1 MSEMSKHSPAV
12 ADPRATSPIPCYVGW
27 PDHFQITFCV
37 PRRTHPLGESPI
49 TTKNK
54 MQSFQVD
61 AAAGRARVTRE
72 VDGGLQTLSVS
83 LPAVITADLRL
94 NTPR

>member
-1 MSEMSKHSPAV
+1 
-12 ADPRATSPIPCYVGW
+12 
-27 PDHFQITFCV
+27 
-37 PRRTHPLGESPI
+37 
-49 TTKNK
+49 